1 MEISATVMMYK
12 DGLAICEDG
21 YGTLWYTEIPEEI
34 AEVGSAIGL
43 EDLQELSELP
53 LPLQKIIMEEL
64 DNMPKELTDE
74 LLGLESCK
82 QKSSPEMKKAQQF
95 SQSKNGYSKADR
107 RRIPS
112 PTWIE

>member
-1 MEISATVMMYK
+1 MTISIFSEIIYTICLLYTSK

-21 YGTLWYTEIPEEI
+21 YGTLWYTEIPEEF

-53 LPLQKIIMEEL
+53 LPLQKKIMEEL

-74 LLGLESCK
+74 LLGLEV
-82 QKSSPEMKKAQQF
+82 
-95 SQSKNGYSKADR
+95 
-107 RRIPS
+107 
-112 PTWIE
+112 IE